1 MTLLLDY
8 RGTIR
13 HLRKHPAIE
22 AALRNGT
29 ITEDKARFTPW
40 YLRLTTGG
48 KRGNFKLCA
57 TDKDALRMA
66 RDLISGRDDKPLD
79 FASFLEARAA
89 RRGITIGTL
98 AQEWFAAGLPFTSTK
113 ARTAPAVEQLRS
125 VLDRALPW
133 WSTKPVAGI
142 TARTMSEYVVWRRS
156 NIRRG
161 TGDRSADIQLAALS
175 SLCQWAQFDGR
186 IAANPFSKRPRFQDS
201 AAVRHCHEAMPET
214 DEILHRLLTWFFTR
228 TADVPSAAL
237 QHSPDTRRITAGAW
251 LAFTALTGLRPQ
263 EPQELWLLPNMT
275 QTPDSLKS
283 LQPGQCFPTRDG
295 QMRMKV
301 VRYKRGQNP
310 FVILTPAALDFLRV
324 WTEWLVGVR
333 HTSYSMPTK
342 RLFPN
347 VDDPTRPFCAGS
359 DTSPLNKLLN
369 DACRACAV
377 PPCRPKGLG
386 RAFYVRDPRA
396 PTTPRLPASWAR
408 PPTAN

>member
-1 MTLLLDY
+1 
-8 RGTIR
+8 
-13 HLRKHPAIE
+13 
-22 AALRNGT
+22 
-29 ITEDKARFTPW
+29 
-40 YLRLTTGG
+40 
-48 KRGNFKLCA
+48 
-57 TDKDALRMA
+57 
-66 RDLISGRDDKPLD
+66 
-79 FASFLEARAA
+79 
-89 RRGITIGTL
+89 
-98 AQEWFAAGLPFTSTK
+98 
-113 ARTAPAVEQLRS
+113 
-125 VLDRALPW
+125 
-133 WSTKPVAGI
+133 VAGI

-386 RAFYVRDPRA
+386 RAFYVRVRRSQGADDATIAGELGQTTNGELIRKVYGDPDDMLHGSAYDWLPDDQDRR
-396 PTTPRLPASWAR
+396 PTDPAWNLLKTNETPANVIRL
-408 PPTAN
+408 